1 MCYRGIIDKVENDG
15 VHSLPIKYHPARI
28 RPVVPKV

>member
-15 VHSLPIKYHPARI
+15 VHSLPIKYHPASI